1 MEIIS
6 KIALLSINETLIV
19 QVVSFLLFLFIINR
33 IMFRPL
39 RSKMKQRE
47 DYLKKIKNE
56 IMDAEDEL
64 VKIVQRIEDQEAA
77 VKLEAFE
84 QKDKLEKS
92 GNQEAGDILA
102 SAREEIAGLKR
113 AATEQID
120 GQISDARAHLKKESE
135 TLAVNVMEKLL
146 ERRLTH

>member
-1 MEIIS
+1 MQIIS
-6 KIALLSINETLIV
+6 NIALLSINETLIV

-39 RSKMKQRE
+39 RGKMKQRE

-56 IMDAEDEL
+56 IEDAEDAL
-64 VKIVQRIEDQEAA
+64 VKIAQRIEDQEAA

-84 QKDKLEKS
+84 QKDKVEKS
-92 GNQEAGDILA
+92 GNQEADDLIA

-113 AATEQID
+113 AAAEQID
-120 GQISDARAHLKKESE
+120 GQISDARDHLKRESE
-135 TLAVNVMEKLL
+135 ALAVNVMEKLL
-146 ERRLTH
+146 DRRLTH

>member
-1 MEIIS
+1 MQIIS
-6 KIALLSINETLIV
+6 NIALLSINETLIV

-47 DYLKKIKNE
+47 DYLKKIENE
-56 IMDAEDEL
+56 IVDAEDEL
-64 VKIVQRIEDQEAA
+64 VQIVQRIEDQEAA
-77 VKLEAFE
+77 VKLEAFQ

-92 GNQEAGDILA
+92 GNQEADDILD
-102 SAREEIAGLKR
+102 SAREEITGLKR
-113 AATEQID
+113 AAAKQID
-120 GQISDARAHLKKESE
+120 GQISAARAHLKRESE

-146 ERRLTH
+146 DRRLTH